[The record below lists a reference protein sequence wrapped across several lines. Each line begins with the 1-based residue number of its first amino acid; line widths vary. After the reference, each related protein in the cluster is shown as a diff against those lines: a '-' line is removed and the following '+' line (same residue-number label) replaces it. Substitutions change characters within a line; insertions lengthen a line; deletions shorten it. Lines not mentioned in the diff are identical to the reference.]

1 MLCLQLV
8 ALPKYQFIT
17 VLTDFG
23 ETGSYFMPKLMV
35 IYRVEV
41 EQKVLLVSKV
51 SKLLPTMA
59 VPFFQPISCLL
70 WDLINCKFI
79 KFSYPDRKSVV

>member
-1 MLCLQLV
+1 MSMLCLQLV
-8 ALPKYQFIT
+8 ALPEYQFIT

-51 SKLLPTMA
+51 SKLLP
-59 VPFFQPISCLL
+59 
-70 WDLINCKFI
+70 
-79 KFSYPDRKSVV
+79 